1 MLLFIKPAIMK
12 STLLTK
18 KLFDMK
24 IHIIVM
30 VILTAVIS
38 CKKAPKEMSSTDEV
52 LTDQFISADYEVAPQ
67 ASSAPAKTRDADQ
80 TSKTLQSDRKL
91 IKNGA
96 LSFET
101 SNIDETKKQIEN
113 LCRELGGYIST
124 ENRHSYTNKLQ
135 YDQVLRLPAD
145 KFDSFIEKL
154 EAKSYKIED
163 KSINT
168 QDVTEEFID
177 VEARLKTKRD
187 LELRYRELLK
197 FAKTVEEMLSI
208 ENEIEKVR
216 SNIESMEGRLTY
228 LKNQVSF
235 STMNL
240 SYYEITGHD
249 FGFGSKLASS
259 IRTGW
264 DNLLLVVVALVNVWP
279 FLLLL
284 SVAWA
289 LFRRKKITAVVNE

>member
-1 MLLFIKPAIMK
+1 MK

>member
-1 MLLFIKPAIMK
+1 MK

-113 LCRELGGYIST
+113 LSMELGGYIST

>member
-1 MLLFIKPAIMK
+1 MK

-38 CKKAPKEMSSTDEV
+38 CKKAPKEMSSTDEI